1 MQGKSLT
8 LLLFVLYGS
17 AFLAGFNENLM
28 NVALVSIMNECGI
41 DSVAAQWTVTG
52 YMIAGTIAVMCMAF
66 FFRRIPLRTLYFAA
80 ALFSF
85 VGSLIGI
92 FASSFA
98 LLMVARLIQAVGS
111 GIFIPLMMNTILV
124 VTPKNKLGTFLS
136 IGSCMITFGPALAP
150 VVCGAVVTAFGWH
163 SIFVVPT
170 VAMVVLAIVAVPS
183 VKNMENQEAH
193 LDVSSVVLSAVFLMS
208 LSFGLVMLTLDTLVA
223 AISLVVMAVSV
234 ALFILRQLR
243 CENPLI
249 DLTPMKSIAFW
260 PSIILTTIAMMGSF
274 SCSVLL
280 PMYLEGATGLTAFMA
295 GLTILIPVLGNAATS
310 LLGGRIMDSRGEWP
324 LLPVGYAVVA
334 CGFAVLS
341 FLAPT
346 LSLPGMLVGAFLVMS
361 GTGLIFSP
369 SQSAGFKTLTP
380 EQNPFGVALSTTF
393 VQIAACIAPSLYT
406 GILTSGQ
413 MGSLAAGASP
423 QVALANGFSSAMMV
437 AMFVAAAGSLI
448 GFAYARAAVRR
459 RENAKIKRQA
469 MPASERPL
477 ARLVQPE
484 PYTLPADAPVSAAMQ
499 LFVDRKIGGLP
510 LVDVQGKPAGFV
522 SDGDV
527 IRFLADKHPLITN
540 AYTMIETANNQSFDE
555 RLSELLNLPLRDIA
569 TDKLVSLDSSATL
582 EEACSLLATH
592 KLKKVP
598 VVQGDRI
605 VGTINRSDL
614 LRYAMERSLQVASA

>member
-1 MQGKSLT
+1 M

-28 NVALVSIMNECGI
+28 NVALVSIMNEYGI

-52 YMIAGTIAVMCMAF
+52 YMIAGTIVVMCMAF
-66 FFRRIPLRTLYFAA
+66 FFRRIPLRTLYYAA

-124 VTPKNKLGTFLS
+124 VTPKNKLGTYLS

-170 VAMVVLAIVAVPS
+170 VAMAVLAAVAVPS

-193 LDVSSVVLSAVFLMS
+193 LDVASVVLSAVFLMS
-208 LSFGLVMLTLDTLVA
+208 LSFGLVMLTLDAFVA
-223 AISLVVMAVSV
+223 AISLVVMAVSA

-295 GLTILIPVLGNAATS
+295 GLTILVPVLGNAATS
-310 LLGGRIMDSRGEWP
+310 LLGGRIMDSRGECAW
-324 LLPVGYAVVA
+324 LR
-334 CGFAVLS
+334 
-341 FLAPT
+341 
-346 LSLPGMLVGAFLVMS
+346 
-361 GTGLIFSP
+361 
-369 SQSAGFKTLTP
+369 SA
-380 EQNPFGVALSTTF
+380 
-393 VQIAACIAPSLYT
+393 
-406 GILTSGQ
+406 
-413 MGSLAAGASP
+413 
-423 QVALANGFSSAMMV
+423 
-437 AMFVAAAGSLI
+437 
-448 GFAYARAAVRR
+448 
-459 RENAKIKRQA
+459 
-469 MPASERPL
+469 
-477 ARLVQPE
+477 
-484 PYTLPADAPVSAAMQ
+484 
-499 LFVDRKIGGLP
+499 
-510 LVDVQGKPAGFV
+510 
-522 SDGDV
+522 
-527 IRFLADKHPLITN
+527 
-540 AYTMIETANNQSFDE
+540 
-555 RLSELLNLPLRDIA
+555 
-569 TDKLVSLDSSATL
+569 
-582 EEACSLLATH
+582 
-592 KLKKVP
+592 
-598 VVQGDRI
+598 
-605 VGTINRSDL
+605 RS
-614 LRYAMERSLQVASA
+614 RWC